1 MVKKE
6 WIDKMILH
14 YIWMTI
20 VIFTLMMISPVL
32 SFLTKTPFYHIQ
44 TYLGLFGIVLL
55 GIDVLTQRKSFK
67 SKYVFLLYG
76 IALVALMAAIK
87 TREFGLKDN
96 LFSITWAILNFSL
109 FYSISTRIAKEKWI
123 KTMDFYLNVLFLIWG
138 IACLVSIA
146 QFFMNIG
153 YTYVINPLSKDVSV
167 ARQGFL
173 QNRLFGIFDP
183 INHAAYISLMLFILS
198 IFEFRKKT
206 KFRWVYPISSV
217 VFFMH
222 IVLCG
227 SRSAGI
233 SLVVCSFIA
242 FFLFYR
248 NRLENI
254 NFKKNVMAL
263 ALSVCF
269 MVVVNYSLKLSSTG
283 LSYLSSTLNLGSE
296 THLEKNPD
304 ILNREDDLKGNF
316 SNNRLDIWKD
326 YLNIHQEFGAIGLS
340 PGNYMKYIAKH
351 HPDLYIVEYIK
362 TNFPKK
368 FAAGSIYHTHNGYL
382 KVFVSTG
389 YVGILTLVAFLIL
402 CLKDSFIY
410 MKKNLHLSDL
420 YVFSFLIVVSGL
432 ISAIFD
438 QGIFFMENT
447 PSFLF
452 WLFAGMVM
460 NSCISEGS
468 PLEKMVVSE

>member
-109 FYSISTRIAKEKWI
+109 FYSVSTRIAKEKWI

-183 INHAAYISLMLFILS
+183 INHA
-198 IFEFRKKT
+198 
-206 KFRWVYPISSV
+206 
-217 VFFMH
+217 
-222 IVLCG
+222 
-227 SRSAGI
+227 
-233 SLVVCSFIA
+233 
-242 FFLFYR
+242 
-248 NRLENI
+248 
-254 NFKKNVMAL
+254 
-263 ALSVCF
+263 
-269 MVVVNYSLKLSSTG
+269 
-283 LSYLSSTLNLGSE
+283 
-296 THLEKNPD
+296 
-304 ILNREDDLKGNF
+304 
-316 SNNRLDIWKD
+316 
-326 YLNIHQEFGAIGLS
+326 
-340 PGNYMKYIAKH
+340 
-351 HPDLYIVEYIK
+351 
-362 TNFPKK
+362 
-368 FAAGSIYHTHNGYL
+368 
-382 KVFVSTG
+382 
-389 YVGILTLVAFLIL
+389 
-402 CLKDSFIY
+402 
-410 MKKNLHLSDL
+410 
-420 YVFSFLIVVSGL
+420 
-432 ISAIFD
+432 
-438 QGIFFMENT
+438 
-447 PSFLF
+447 
-452 WLFAGMVM
+452 
-460 NSCISEGS
+460 
-468 PLEKMVVSE
+468 